1 MPIPEKLA
9 YKIEQFKQCGRVV
22 EYGGELFA
30 KPSWLAVFMGQDIRP
45 QRYDP
50 LVDQHD
56 IEDLR
61 SNLENMR
68 LAIREAAESAPLHTE
83 YIAQNCRAVS

>member
-1 MPIPEKLA
+1 
-9 YKIEQFKQCGRVV
+9 
-22 EYGGELFA
+22 
-30 KPSWLAVFMGQDIRP
+30 
-45 QRYDP
+45 
-50 LVDQHD
+50 VDQHD